1 MSVINF
7 PQRKVNIRPVIEVY
21 TPQQSASGSYE
32 VWLWRNRE
40 RDDGFIY
47 RVPTMKDVE
56 VIVRA
61 IKEAY
66 PGRWSRG

>member
-7 PQRKVNIRPVIEVY
+7 PQRKTSVRPVIEVY

-32 VWLWRNRE
+32 VWLWRNRQ

-47 RVPTMKDVE
+47 RVSTMMDVE
-56 VIVRA
+56 IIVQA
-61 IKEAY
+61 VKEAF
-66 PGRWSRG
+66 PGRWTRG